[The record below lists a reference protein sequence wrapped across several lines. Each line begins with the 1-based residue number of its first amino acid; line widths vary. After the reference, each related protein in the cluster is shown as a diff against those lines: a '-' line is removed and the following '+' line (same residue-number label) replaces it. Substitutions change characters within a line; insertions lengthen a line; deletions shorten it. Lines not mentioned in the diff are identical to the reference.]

1 MRTSSVGRWITRVF
15 IRLVGITLML
25 VIGVIQ
31 AVGTI
36 LTALSVVIL
45 KGISAMM
52 IFVTLLLLIFG
63 LFSWTRT
70 LVVLAIAGSMFW
82 VPEVLAATVLG
93 LSVVQARL
101 MNLEIQLN
109 GLLLLQAKQPR
120 LTGQQKVSNLESTT

>member
-1 MRTSSVGRWITRVF
+1 MRVA
-15 IRLVGITLML
+15 RLFLKPMCLTLML
-25 VIGVIQ
+25 VIGAVQ

-70 LVVLAIAGSMFW
+70 LVVMTIAGSMFW
-82 VPEVLAATVLG
+82 IPELFAAVVLG
-93 LSVVQARL
+93 LSAVQAKL
-101 MNLEIQLN
+101 MDLID
-109 GLLLLQAKQPR
+109 A
-120 LTGQQKVSNLESTT
+120 